1 MRGAAFFGIVSQVLL
16 LWTVPGESS
25 PLRAGVAEVE
35 ITPPPGQS
43 LIGQNGDRPAK
54 AVHDPLL
61 ARVLVLRT
69 SDSSLALVTSD
80 LNRLHTPTLIERIS
94 QSSPFKHT
102 ILASSHNHSAPGIAP
117 GGGAGGWQR
126 ETEDKIL
133 EAIKAANAN
142 LFSARI
148 SWGRG
153 ALIGCHNIRIPT
165 EDGGIQERWS
175 NPEEEGTAPIDPS
188 VTVMRVDDQ
197 TGRSPRA
204 VLVHY
209 SCEPAVLDPGN
220 GEISAEF
227 PGALARYVKEEL
239 GADVVPL
246 FAAGG
251 SANVYPFRPLLAGP
265 EAYAEIAKMGE
276 RLGREAVRVARGL
289 EPTDSE
295 NELQV
300 RSDLLAFRNRWDG
313 SKQLEVG
320 VSTVLINGALAL
332 VAVPGE
338 MFVEFGL
345 ALSAKSPIA
354 TTLLLGSSYSGGS
367 SWGGYFPTIAA
378 AVEGGFAASYG
389 TEVEAGAG
397 EAVVDRGVIEL
408 YRFIGKLDS
417 LPRGRLVTEIPD
429 LASP

>member
-1 MRGAAFFGIVSQVLL
+1 MPSEG
-16 LWTVPGESS
+16 S

-35 ITPPPGQS
+35 ITPPPGEGQ
-43 LIGQNGDRPAK
+43 IGHRADRTTTAI
-54 AVHDPLL
+54 HDPLL

-69 SDSSLALVTSD
+69 GDTSLALVTTD
-80 LNRLHTPTLIERIS
+80 LHRLHAPRLIERVPES
-94 QSSPFKHT
+94 TPVQHT
-102 ILASSHNHSAPGIAP
+102 ILASSHNHSAPAIAP
-117 GGGAGGWQR
+117 DRGAGDWQR
-126 ETEDKIL
+126 EVQDRIL
-133 EAIKAANAN
+133 DAVKAANAN
-142 LFSARI
+142 LFSASI

-153 ALIGCHNIRIPT
+153 ALIGCHNIRMPS
-165 EDGGIQERWS
+165 EDGAIEERWS
-175 NPEEEGTAPIDPS
+175 NPGEEGTAPIDPTVS
-188 VTVMRVDDQ
+188 VIRVDDQ
-197 TGRSPRA
+197 NRRSPRA

-209 SCEPAVLDPGN
+209 SCEPAVLGPDN
-220 GEISAEF
+220 REISADF
-227 PGALARYVKEEL
+227 PGALARYLKQDL
-239 GADVVPL
+239 GDDVVPL

-289 EPTDSE
+289 EPTDSV
-295 NELQV
+295 NALQV
-300 RSDLLAFRNRWDG
+300 RSDVLAFRNRWDG
-313 SKQLEVG
+313 SKQIEVG

-354 TTLLLGSSYSGGS
+354 TTLLLGSSYSGGTT
-367 SWGGYFPTIAA
+367 WGGYFPTIAA
-378 AVEGGFAASYG
+378 AAEGGFAASYR
-389 TEVEAGAG
+389 TDIEVGAG

-408 YRFIGKLDS
+408 YRFIGKLES